1 MKKIILLALTI
12 VLLVGCGKS
21 PNKHFEEYLTKE
33 STKILSNL
41 DIENN
46 DDDFNIY
53 YVLIS
58 LEYNITKTDSMVS
71 PYTAYVIY
79 EVLMKDVDMEIYI
92 VDLTYKTRLDYAYQ
106 DGVWKL
112 KMAKLYNYNM
122 AFRSGNSY
130 LFDDINK
137 RIQQNVDVYEDDE
150 LDELKEAAQKDRIGF
165 LWRDF

>member
-1 MKKIILLALTI
+1 MALLVLTTT
-12 VLLVGCGKS
+12 LLVGCSKS
-21 PNKHFEEYLTKE
+21 PDEHFKYYLNKEGKNIS
-33 STKILSNL
+33 STL
-41 DIENN
+41 DIEKSR
-46 DDDFNIY
+46 DDFLIY
-53 YVLIS
+53 YTLTS
-58 LEYNITKTDSMVS
+58 LKYDITKGDSMVS
-71 PYTAYVIY
+71 PYTAYVVY
-79 EVLMKDVDMEIYI
+79 QVFLPDVDMERYI

-137 RIQQNVDVYEDDE
+137 RIQQKVDVYKDDE